1 MSESGSDSEQP
12 IIMRWVSNGNQMLKR
27 ALSHKDNQNKN
38 KSRFSYTEQS
48 TPCDPRIA
56 KLKEKLRERE
66 KLLCQLEKQE
76 NDFLGVDN
84 QIKDTTI
91 FRIDFEAVTCKDYYL
106 VPGCPETFIPCGT
119 SITVFGQLRNNRWR
133 CVVKNDSCLNTK
145 KSDVFLRE
153 NSDIKNTSD
162 EFCEISQGKYNK
174 QLSYPLIGSIPSSI
188 IAELNEGNN
197 VNVDKM
203 NDETTSEAEESST
216 DTEDD
221 ADTKHTNSFL
231 CKCGRHLPRS
241 RNSLSRLKSCS
252 FCQYCAIPT
261 ISSSVQTTTA
271 EHSVQLNFQRF
282 SFIGLSSVP
291 LPTLPESPTETTIAE
306 LNMALENLAKI
317 APRNTR
323 PFSGG
328 SDGSCNSWT
337 SDF

>member
-1 MSESGSDSEQP
+1 
-12 IIMRWVSNGNQMLKR
+12 MRWVSNGNQMLTR
-27 ALSHKDNQNKN
+27 ALSHKVDQNKN
-38 KSRFSYTEQS
+38 KNRFSYTEQS

-56 KLKEKLRERE
+56 NLKGKLREKEKL
-66 KLLCQLEKQE
+66 LYQLEKQE

-84 QIKDTTI
+84 QNKDTII

-106 VPGCPETFIPCGT
+106 VPGRPETFIPSGT

-133 CVVKNDSCLNTK
+133 CVVKNDCCLNIE

-162 EFCEISQGKYNK
+162 EFCEISQYENNE
-174 QLSYPLIGSIPSSI
+174 QFSYPLIGSIPSSI

-197 VNVDKM
+197 VNVGKM

-216 DTEDD
+216 DTEDE

-231 CKCGRHLPRS
+231 CKCGRHLPSS

-261 ISSSVQTTTA
+261 ISSSVQTNTA
-271 EHSVQLNFQRF
+271 GHSVQLNFQRF
-282 SFIGLSSVP
+282 SFISSVP

-306 LNMALENLAKI
+306 LNTALENLAKI
-317 APRNTR
+317 TPRNTR
-323 PFSGG
+323 SFSGG